1 VEGVLL
7 HESNAC
13 SLSPRHISKVIDVA
27 KVIHGIG
34 RTKAE
39 ATIIAIEDHVIW
51 FAPKHGGRLKAPL
64 RMLPDAEVNMRIRFT
79 QCGDIVQRVEK
90 L

>member
-1 VEGVLL
+1 MGL
-7 HESNAC
+7 
-13 SLSPRHISKVIDVA
+13 

-39 ATIIAIEDHVIW
+39 ATIIAIVDGVIW

-64 RMLPDAEVNMRIRFT
+64 RLLPDAEPNLKIRFT
-79 QCGDIVQRVEK
+79 QFGDVIQK
-90 L
+90 LERIS

>member
-1 VEGVLL
+1 MGL
-7 HESNAC
+7 
-13 SLSPRHISKVIDVA
+13 

-39 ATIIAIEDHVIW
+39 ATIIAIEGGVIW

-64 RMLPDAEVNMRIRFT
+64 RLLPDAELNQRIKFT
-79 QCGDIVQRVEK
+79 QFGDVIQK
-90 L
+90 LEPIS